1 MPNSDCLSRICLF
14 QVALDAIE
22 ELCYEMELHRP
33 EALDEY
39 AVFLVTHRG
48 NVALKC
54 QPQHILYKMRQ
65 KRVCVYLCRS
75 ECASTEQARVHP
87 GYRNRGRDGGHQL

>member
-1 MPNSDCLSRICLF
+1 M
-14 QVALDAIE
+14 ALDVIE

-48 NVALKC
+48 NEALKY
-54 QPQHILYKMRQ
+54 QQLQHTVTYCKM
-65 KRVCVYLCRS
+65 
-75 ECASTEQARVHP
+75 
-87 GYRNRGRDGGHQL
+87 